1 LRDLAR
7 SCKLLAQEIRDHR
20 QSLPASERH
29 ATIRMLVRSHDR
41 DHDYYLSHA
50 SCPARDLTVLRLEST
65 VLIAD
70 CYSTEHFPEFH
81 GFKWR
86 LLDPS
91 ILDGLPDALDL
102 QVFLHFKPDESS
114 PPDIEKYAVGVAN
127 TCRLV
132 ERSPY
137 TRYVLPK
144 VQRLMSYTV
153 EPWKPLSTAS

>member
-7 SCKLLAQEIRDHR
+7 SCKLFAQEIRDHR

-50 SCPARDLTVLRLEST
+50 SCPAKDLTVLRLEYT

-70 CYSTEHFPEFH
+70 CYSTHHFPQFC

-86 LLDPS
+86 LLDLS
-91 ILDGLPDALDL
+91 VLDGLPDALDL

-114 PPDIEKYAVGVAN
+114 PPDGDKYVVEVVN
-127 TCRLV
+127 TCLLV

-137 TRYVLPK
+137 ARYVLPK
-144 VQRLMSYTV
+144 VQRLMRYIV
-153 EPWKPLSTAS
+153 DAWKPLSSTS